1 MSDAKREQMLSKL
14 EDLKKIVEIP
24 KLYVADYFIELRN
37 KVDKEMFSKQMIHK
51 DDNQMKNE
59 ISETWK
65 KLISRIDSFEKECI
79 NTDKL
84 QLNSNRIDEIR
95 IMLDNIN
102 EETNLG
108 IIEDKIQ
115 EEELNL
121 FKKIFQNKTIIYE
134 DFFEPQDEE
143 EDDEEEEEED
153 SHKRLVIIDD
163 EYVNWKIID
172 KR

>member
-1 MSDAKREQMLSKL
+1 MSEKNKQKVFKKL
-14 EDLKKIVEIP
+14 EDLKFIVETP
-24 KLYVADYFIELRN
+24 KLYLANYFQELRN
-37 KVDKEMFSKQMIHK
+37 NVDKEMFSKQMIHK

-121 FKKIFQNKTIIYE
+121 FRKIFQNKTIIYH
-134 DFFEPQDEE
+134 DFFEQQNR
-143 EDDEEEEEED
+143 
-153 SHKRLVIIDD
+153 HKRLVIIDD
-163 EYVNWKIID
+163 EYVNWIFQPFNH
-172 KR
+172 RYF